1 MHRNRERLLRLTSV
15 VIGVAGFLVFAEILL
30 RFLPVASGL
39 NSRPVT
45 AESPVFRFDS
55 NRDFVYSKGWNLDMV
70 NHGHVNN
77 DGWVNDQ
84 DYHSD
89 DPSPLVAIVG
99 DSFVEAA
106 MVPYG
111 QTFHGLLAN
120 FFRDKFRVYSF
131 GASGA
136 PLSQYLIWA
145 RYAVRQF
152 SAQALVINVIGNDFD
167 ESNFNYK
174 VAPGFW
180 YYAPDPD
187 GRLQLRLVEYR
198 PGLMRSIVR
207 HSALLRYLAIN
218 VGVAYLASR
227 NWMTFYIGH
236 TGKKLPPHYA
246 GFTLADP
253 DPARVAASK
262 LVVDTFLRD
271 LHDLGLPAQC
281 VAFTMDGFRYPE
293 VSKKEAG
300 TFFDILRRY
309 FRKQAEARSY
319 EVIDLD
325 PIFFSRYR
333 ATSERFEYPNDG
345 HWNAAGHAVA
355 AQALQS
361 LKTLTSS
368 CNEIQGR

>member
-1 MHRNRERLLRLTSV
+1 MHRNRERLFQLMSI
-15 VIGVAGFLVFAEILL
+15 VIGIAGFLVFAEILL
-30 RFLPVASGL
+30 RFLPVASGMG
-39 NSRPVT
+39 SRPVT
-45 AESPVFRFDS
+45 AESPVFRFNSD
-55 NRDFVYSKGWNLDMV
+55 RDFVFSKGWNLDMV
-70 NHGHVNN
+70 NYGHVNN

-89 DPSPLVAIVG
+89 DSSPLVAVVG

-106 MVPYG
+106 MVPYV

-120 FFRDKFRVYSF
+120 FFNDKLRVYSF

-136 PLSQYLIWA
+136 PLSQYLILA
-145 RYAVRQF
+145 RYAVQQF
-152 SAQALVINVIGNDFD
+152 KARALVINVVGNDFD
-167 ESNFNYK
+167 ESHINYK
-174 VAPGFW
+174 ASPGFW
-180 YYAPDPD
+180 SYAPDPT
-187 GRLQLRLVEYR
+187 GQLQLRLVEYR

-227 NWMTFYIGH
+227 NLMIGE
-236 TGKKLPPHYA
+236 KLPPHYA

-253 DPARVAASK
+253 EPARVAASK
-262 LVVDTFLRD
+262 LVVDTFLKD
-271 LHDLGLPAQC
+271 IQDLGLPAQC
-281 VAFTMDGFRYPE
+281 IVFVMDGFRYAE
-293 VSKKEAG
+293 VAKNEAG

-309 FRKQAEARSY
+309 FREEAEARTY

-355 AQALQS
+355 ARALQS
-361 LKTLTSS
+361 SKTLTSS

>member
-1 MHRNRERLLRLTSV
+1 MHRNRQRLLELTSIA
-15 VIGVAGFLVFAEILL
+15 IGIAGFLVFAEIVL

-39 NSRPVT
+39 SSRPVT
-45 AESPVFRFDS
+45 AENPVFRYKAD
-55 NRDFVYSKGWNLDMV
+55 RDFVYSNGWKLDMV

-84 DYHSD
+84 NYHTD

-106 MVPYG
+106 MVPYA

-120 FFRDKFRVYSF
+120 IFRDKFRVYSF

-152 SAQALVINVIGNDFD
+152 KARALVINVVGNDFD
-167 ESNFNYK
+167 ESHINYK
-174 VAPGFW
+174 AGPGFW
-180 YYAPDPD
+180 YYAPDPT
-187 GRLQLRLVEYR
+187 GRLQLRLIEYR
-198 PGLMRSIVR
+198 PGLMRLIVR

-218 VGVAYLASR
+218 AGVAYLASW
-227 NWMTFYIGH
+227 NWISYYVGYA
-236 TGKKLPPHYA
+236 GKKLPPHYA

-253 DPARVAASK
+253 EPARVAASK
-262 LVVDTFLRD
+262 LVVDSFLKD
-271 LHDLGLPAQC
+271 LHGLGLPEQC
-281 VAFTMDGFRYPE
+281 VVFLMDGFRYPE

-309 FRKQAEARSY
+309 FREEAEARTY

-355 AQALQS
+355 AEALQS
-361 LKTLTSS
+361 SKTLTSS